1 MKYSNSNNCYSCS
14 KSATEILEIT
24 EDNPNENEALALV
37 FSCEFCEILRNIF
50 FTEHIR
56 ASASDIR
63 MQVVVIYN
71 LNLSLQFVTINFTL
85 LCKFSRWPMLQC
97 RLNFYIRLFFGRVMF
112 SHDSK
117 TASKEKIIT
126 KYKIQ
131 KTLIHIFHNRLLGDQ
146 NSAGADIVM
155 RPKVTLTKNFG
166 MKTSTK

>member
-1 MKYSNSNNCYSCS
+1 
-14 KSATEILEIT
+14 
-24 EDNPNENEALALV
+24 
-37 FSCEFCEILRNIF
+37 
-50 FTEHIR
+50 
-56 ASASDIR
+56 
-63 MQVVVIYN
+63 
-71 LNLSLQFVTINFTL
+71 
-85 LCKFSRWPMLQC
+85 
-97 RLNFYIRLFFGRVMF
+97 MF